1 MQYYSRARFLRATI
15 MVIVLSP
22 CRPRRLAALG
32 LQRDQKSGSILAL
45 PLVASYHC
53 RIPLVRY
60 PWRRGASRDTSTWL
74 MIATESHA
82 AHSSPVSLSFSR
94 LLPSPFCLPVSP
106 CLSRSLSSPLF
117 RLFLRD
123 RHSPALLSFSNPWW
137 CRRHCCRCRCN
148 RPSTIPGLRLELLS
162 RTFFFLSSF
171 TGGNH
176 GHCWLFDAGFMLRLN
191 PVSIILKAFEII

>member
-1 MQYYSRARFLRATI
+1 

-82 AHSSPVSLSFSR
+82 ARTPLSSLSLSLSPIFSLRHSISLFPRVFLSFFLSFSLFSSFPPLSSWPSLSCSSLFQQPLVMPAA
-94 LLPSPFCLPVSP
+94 LLPLPLQPPEHNTESAIE
-106 CLSRSLSSPLF
+106 
-117 RLFLRD
+117 LFLV
-123 RHSPALLSFSNPWW
+123 
-137 CRRHCCRCRCN
+137 
-148 RPSTIPGLRLELLS
+148 
-162 RTFFFLSSF
+162 TFFFLSSF
-171 TGGNH
+171 TDGSH
-176 GHCWLFDAGFMLRLN
+176 ERCWLFDVGSHVTA
-191 PVSIILKAFEII
+191 